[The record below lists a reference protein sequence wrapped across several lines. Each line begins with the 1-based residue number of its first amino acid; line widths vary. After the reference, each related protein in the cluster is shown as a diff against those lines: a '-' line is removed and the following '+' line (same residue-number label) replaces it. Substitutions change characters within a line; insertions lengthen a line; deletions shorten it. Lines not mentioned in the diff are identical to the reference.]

1 MNPNF
6 NPFWKV
12 NQFKNSSSAY
22 QVLSDPKK
30 RDLYDK
36 FGKVEL
42 NSEFDG
48 IFQET
53 FGNGKNFLFI

>member
-6 NPFWKV
+6 KPFWKV
-12 NQFKNSSSAY
+12 NKFKLKSFVAY

-53 FGNGKNFLFI
+53 FGNGKIFKS